1 MLGVRLEKKLEDRL
15 ESLALQTG
23 RSKSYHARQAIQQYV
38 EDREDYLIA
47 VAALER
53 VETGKERL
61 VPLEKLVRKYALEDR
76 AHGNRRKADRR
87 AGSRRAT
94 PGALVSTGKARKAA

>member
-15 ESLALQTG
+15 ESLAQQTG

-61 VPLEKLVRKYALEDR
+61 VPLEKLVRKYVLEDR
-76 AHGNRRKADRR
+76 THGNRRKSDGRS
-87 AGSRRAT
+87 GSRRAT
-94 PGALVSTGKARKAA
+94 PDSLVSTGKARKAA

>member
-1 MLGVRLEKKLEDRL
+1 MLGVRLEKELEGRL
-15 ESLALQTG
+15 ESLAQQTG

-47 VAALER
+47 VAALEK
-53 VETGKERL
+53 VEAGKDRL

-76 AHGNRRKADRR
+76 AHGNGRKADGRS
-87 AGSRRAT
+87 GSRRST
-94 PGALVSTGKARKAA
+94 PGTRVPGAKTRRAA